1 MKDEA
6 PLTRA
11 TMPRRAATPPKTYTA
26 CVLIIGNEILSG
38 RVQDENVAFLAKG
51 LNDVGIRLKE
61 VRVIP
66 DDADTIVGT
75 VNEVRRA
82 FDYVFTTG
90 GIGPTHDDIT
100 AQCIA
105 DAFAV
110 KLILHPEAKRLLEGH
125 YPAGAVNEARMRM
138 AHVPDGAVLLP
149 NPISRAPG
157 FRIDNVYVMAGVP
170 QIMQATFTRA
180 EPPPQGRRQ
189 GAEPLGELQPWRG
202 SAGERVGRAAGALRR
217 PRDRLLPLFPPRR
230 FWRHAGRPRHRPDA
244 APRRDRGT
252 ESADPC
258 ARRRPARGR
267 ERGLA
272 AITLCA
278 TRTWRNGRRSRLKI
292 CSSNEGEGSSPS
304 VRTSGIAAINAIE
317 DLTRR
322 FCR

>member
-1 MKDEA
+1 
-6 PLTRA
+6 
-11 TMPRRAATPPKTYTA
+11 MPRRADTPPKTYTA

-66 DDADTIVGT
+66 DDSGTIVGT

-105 DAFAV
+105 DAFSV

-170 QIMQATFTRA
+170 QIMQATFR
-180 EPPPQGRRQ
+180 ELSHRLKG
-189 GAEPLGELQPWRG
+189 GAKVLSRSVSCSLGEGVLAKGLGQLQERHDDLEIGSYPYFRRADFGVTLVIRG
-202 SAGERVGRAAGALRR
+202 TDRT
-217 PRDRLLPLFPPRR
+217 RLL
-230 FWRHAGRPRHRPDA
+230 A
-244 APRRDRGT
+244 AT
-252 ESADPC
+252 EELKALILALGGDPH
-258 ARRRPARGR
+258 
-267 ERGLA
+267 
-272 AITLCA
+272 
-278 TRTWRNGRRSRLKI
+278 
-292 CSSNEGEGSSPS
+292 EGAS
-304 VRTSGIAAINAIE
+304 E
-317 DLTRR
+317 D
-322 FCR
+322 